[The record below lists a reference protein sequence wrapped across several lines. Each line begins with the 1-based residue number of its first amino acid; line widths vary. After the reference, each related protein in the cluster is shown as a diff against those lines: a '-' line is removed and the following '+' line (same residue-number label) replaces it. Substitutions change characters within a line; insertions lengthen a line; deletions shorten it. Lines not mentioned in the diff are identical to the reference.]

1 MKRTLV
7 YESPITSIS
16 GYGEYAREVASYLIK
31 MEDIFDLHFVDSHDG
46 LSQKTLKFNDSDINR
61 IFNKQLTEDIVG
73 DIHIYIKMGT
83 PSEFNKIGKYNIGI
97 SAVVE
102 STLCHDSVLHGCNKM
117 DHIIV
122 PSEFNKATLV
132 DSYAHHNISMQPSID
147 IIPEC
152 VHNESGN
159 STDTNMINKFMD
171 GVDEDFCYLYNG
183 RWNLNQ
189 AADRKNVNILI
200 RSFVH
205 AFKDVDDKPA
215 LILKTHCKNFSES
228 DYTKIY
234 KSIQSIIQDSHIKTP
249 SIYLLH
255 GNLTRSQLKSLYNH
269 TKIKCGLNMSR
280 GESFGRS
287 VLETILA
294 KKPILIS
301 GWSGPLDYLSNN
313 LFHIGGQ
320 LIETP
325 EVDGIFIKGGKWFDV
340 DVDKASFKILDVFT
354 ETEKYQTE
362 IQEITTSVKQTYN
375 KKSIFNKYKQLIDS
389 YL

>member
-1 MKRTLV
+1 
-7 YESPITSIS
+7 
-16 GYGEYAREVASYLIK
+16 
-31 MEDIFDLHFVDSHDG
+31 
-46 LSQKTLKFNDSDINR
+46 
-61 IFNKQLTEDIVG
+61 
-73 DIHIYIKMGT
+73 
-83 PSEFNKIGKYNIGI
+83 
-97 SAVVE
+97 
-102 STLCHDSVLHGCNKM
+102 
-117 DHIIV
+117 
-122 PSEFNKATLV
+122 
-132 DSYAHHNISMQPSID
+132 
-147 IIPEC
+147 
-152 VHNESGN
+152 
-159 STDTNMINKFMD
+159 
-171 GVDEDFCYLYNG
+171 
-183 RWNLNQ
+183 
-189 AADRKNVNILI
+189 
-200 RSFVH
+200 
-205 AFKDVDDKPA
+205 
-215 LILKTHCKNFSES
+215 
-228 DYTKIY
+228 
-234 KSIQSIIQDSHIKTP
+234 
-249 SIYLLH
+249 
-255 GNLTRSQLKSLYNH
+255 
-269 TKIKCGLNMSR
+269 MSR